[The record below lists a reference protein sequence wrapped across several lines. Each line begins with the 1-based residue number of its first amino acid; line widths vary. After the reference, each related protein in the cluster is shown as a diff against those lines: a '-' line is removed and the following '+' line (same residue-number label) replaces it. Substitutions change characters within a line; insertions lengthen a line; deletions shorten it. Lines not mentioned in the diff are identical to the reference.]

1 MTAIRSP
8 STPSARHLSCTTLIL
23 LALCASPLAAQ
34 EPQPLPEN
42 ASAKRYGGGWTC
54 DAGYREDGDLVV
66 SADNFAYNFAG
77 TAFIA
82 YLSGLT
88 NTAYTAT
95 QYALFSS
102 LFSLPGKLLMGASGW
117 VVDSTGYFVFFLYT
131 SALGLPSLF
140 LLIWLTR
147 RLPSRAATA

>member
-1 MTAIRSP
+1 M
-8 STPSARHLSCTTLIL
+8 
-23 LALCASPLAAQ
+23 
-34 EPQPLPEN
+34 
-42 ASAKRYGGGWTC
+42 
-54 DAGYREDGDLVV
+54 

-117 VVDSTGYFVFFLYT
+117 VVDSAGYFVFFLYT
-131 SALGLPSLF
+131 STLGVPSLL

-147 RLPSRAATA
+147 RLPPRAADA